1 VPKQAAKA
9 FSPAGISS
17 FFEICDTT
25 ADGKSI
31 TDLEHV
37 GSRGGGFGLQKGVS
51 TTVSASKAKTNSI
64 SVYINGKPAPEAE
77 TTRTALQM
85 LLSKADN
92 AYDVVAKHEVEV
104 PIGAGFGT
112 SAGGALT
119 AGLALSKALELP
131 LTFNQIG
138 KIAHVAEIKC
148 KTGLGT
154 VGPLMIGG
162 CILTVEPGAPGI
174 SVIDRIPLSQK
185 YVIVAGVFGP
195 TPTKQV
201 LSSAEKRRE
210 INRYGRR
217 TLEAILAEPT
227 LENFLACCWG
237 FAEKAGFATERVRQL
252 VRLAEKA
259 GAVGAAQNM
268 IGEAVHA
275 VAHEENAERVAEAF
289 KQLLPEKNIL
299 VAKIDLQ
306 GARLVEH
313 EKV

>member
-1 VPKQAAKA
+1 VKQTAWA
-9 FSPAGISS
+9 FAPAGISS
-17 FFEICDTT
+17 FFEICDKT
-25 ADGKSI
+25 ADDKPI

-37 GSRGGGFGLQKGVS
+37 GSRGGGFGLQKGVLTKVS
-51 TTVSASKAKTNSI
+51 VSEAETTSI
-64 SVYINGKPAPEAE
+64 RVYINGKLAPEAE

-85 LLSKADN
+85 LLSKAN
-92 AYDVVAKHEVEV
+92 GVYDVVVKHEVEV

-138 KIAHVAEIKC
+138 KIAHVAEVRC

-162 CILTVEPGAPGI
+162 CVLTVEPGAPGI
-174 SVIDRIPLSQK
+174 SVIDRVPLSPD
-185 YVIVAGVFGP
+185 YVVVAGVFGS

-201 LSSAEKRRE
+201 LTSAERRRE
-210 INRYGRR
+210 VNRYGRK

-227 LENFLACCWG
+227 LENFLACCWD

-252 VRLAEKA
+252 VRLAVKA

-268 IGEAVHA
+268 VGEAVHA
-275 VAHEENAERVAEAF
+275 VAHEENAERIAEAF
-289 KQLLPEKNIL
+289 KQLLPNEKIL

>member
-1 VPKQAAKA
+1 LQKQTAKA
-9 FSPAGISS
+9 FAPAGISS

-25 ADGKSI
+25 ANGTPI
-31 TDLEHV
+31 TDLERV
-37 GSRGGGFGLQKGVS
+37 GARGGGFALQKGVS
-51 TTVSASKAKTNSI
+51 TTVSASKTKTASI
-64 SVYINGKPAPEAE
+64 TVYINGKPAPEAE
-77 TTRTALQM
+77 TTRTALQT
-85 LLSKADN
+85 LLNKADD
-92 AYDVVAKHEVEV
+92 AYTVVVNHEVEV

-119 AGLALSKALELP
+119 ASLALSKALELP

-138 KIAHVAEIKC
+138 KTAHIAEVEC

-154 VGPLMIGG
+154 VGPLMVGG

-174 SVIDRIPLSQK
+174 SVIDRIPLSPE
-185 YVIVAGVFGP
+185 YVVVAGVFGP

-210 INRYGRR
+210 VNRYGRK
-217 TLEAILAEPT
+217 TLEAILNEPT
-227 LENFLACCWG
+227 LENFLACCWS
-237 FAEKAGFATERVRQL
+237 FAEKTGFATERVRQL

-259 GAVGAAQNM
+259 DAVGAAQNM
-268 IGEAVHA
+268 VGEAVHA
-275 VAHEENAERVAEAF
+275 VTHEENAERVAEAF

-299 VAKIDLQ
+299 VSKIDLQ

-313 EKV
+313 EKI